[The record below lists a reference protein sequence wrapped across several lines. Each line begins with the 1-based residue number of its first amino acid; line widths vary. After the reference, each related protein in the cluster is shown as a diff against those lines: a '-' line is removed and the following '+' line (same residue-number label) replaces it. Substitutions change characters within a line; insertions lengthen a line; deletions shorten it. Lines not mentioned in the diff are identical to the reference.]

1 MNQNNNS
8 IILTSSASKRIMNV
22 LSKDDSSQFRV
33 YVTGGGCSGFQYGF
47 KFDDNQA
54 FDDDVIDF
62 GSFKV
67 LIDSLSY
74 PYLYGSTLDFVE
86 DLSGAKFVIN
96 NPNAK
101 TSLESDVASIIIK
114 NVPSIEKIR
123 MVNSGTEATMSAI
136 RLARGYTNRN
146 KIIKFDGCYHGHVD
160 SLLIKAGSGVSTFGL
175 PDSPG
180 IPEDLAKHTITCPY
194 NNIEAFIEIFN
205 SVKDDLASVIV
216 EPIAGNMGF
225 VPGTLKFLQTIRSYT
240 ETNNSLLIFD
250 EVMSGFR
257 VSLGGAQEIYNI
269 KPDLTAL
276 GKVIGGGLPVGAFGG
291 KKEIMDYLAPEGP
304 VYQAGT
310 LSGNPL
316 AMAAGATLLN
326 LLIAQNP
333 YKGLEEKAKLILN
346 GIKEIMI
353 SSGIPF
359 STNQIGGM
367 FGFFFS
373 EELPKNISDVSKT
386 NDEMFSSFI
395 NSCIENGIYFA
406 PSKYEAGFI
415 SAKHGDTEIDKTLEV
430 INKIVKTGEIKK

>member
-1 MNQNNNS
+1 MPGGVNS
-8 IILTSSASKRIMNV
+8 PVRAFKNIHGNPIFFEKAQGPYLFDADGNKYIDYIGSWGPMIMGHSHPEIVNAI
-22 LSKDDSSQFRV
+22 K
-33 YVTGGGCSGFQYGF
+33 
-47 KFDDNQA
+47 NQA
-54 FDDDVIDF
+54 EL
-62 GSFKV
+62 GT
-67 LIDSLSY
+67 SY
-74 PYLYGSTLDFVE
+74 
-86 DLSGAKFVIN
+86 GA
-96 NPNAK
+96 P
-101 TSLESDVASIIIK
+101 TSLESDVASLIIE

-136 RLARGYTNRN
+136 RLARGFTTRN

-194 NNIEAFIEIFN
+194 NDIEAFIQIFN
-205 SVKDDLASVIV
+205 SVKDDLATVIV

-225 VPGTLKFLQTIRSYT
+225 VPGTLEFLQTIRAYT
-240 ETNNSLLIFD
+240 ESNDSLLIFD

-291 KKEIMDYLAPEGP
+291 KKEIMNYLAPEGP

-333 YKGLEEKAKLILN
+333 YKELEEKAKLILN
-346 GIKEIMI
+346 GMKEIMI

-373 EELPKNISDVSKT
+373 EELPKNIDDVSKT
-386 NDEMFSSFI
+386 NDELFSSFI
-395 NSCIENGIYFA
+395 NACIQNGIYFA

-415 SAKHGDTEIDKTLEV
+415 SATHGDKEIDKTLEV
-430 INKIVKTGEIKK
+430 IKKILKTGEITNEIRY

>member
-1 MNQNNNS
+1 MNNIEKS
-8 IILTSSASKRIMNV
+8 ITL
-22 LSKDDSSQFRV
+22 F
-33 YVTGGGCSGFQYGF
+33 
-47 KFDDNQA
+47 NQA
-54 FDDDVIDF
+54 KTLMPGGVN
-62 GSFKV
+62 SPVRAFKN
-67 LIDSLSY
+67 INGNPIFFRKAEG
-74 PYLYGSTLDFVE
+74 PYLYDADGNRYVDYIGSWGPMILGHSHPDIVNAIKKQAELGT
-86 DLSGAKFVIN
+86 SYGA
-96 NPNAK
+96 P
-101 TSLESDVASIIIK
+101 TSLESDVASLIIK
-114 NVPSIEKIR
+114 SVPSIEKIR

-136 RLARGYTNRN
+136 RLARGFTNRN

-194 NNIEAFIEIFN
+194 NDTEAFIEIFN
-205 SVKDDLASVIV
+205 SVKDDLATVIV

-225 VPGTLKFLQTIRSYT
+225 VPGTKKFLQTIRTYT
-240 ETNNSLLIFD
+240 ESNNSLLIFD

-291 KKEIMDYLAPEGP
+291 KKEIMNYLAPEGP

-333 YKGLEEKAKLILN
+333 YKVLEEKAKLLLDEM
-346 GIKEIMI
+346 KEIMI
-353 SSGIPF
+353 SAGIPF

-373 EELPKNISDVSKT
+373 EKLPKNIDDVSKT
-386 NDEMFSSFI
+386 NDEVFSSFI
-395 NSCIENGIYFA
+395 NACIGNGIYFA

-415 SAKHGDTEIDKTLEV
+415 SATHGDAEIDKTLEV
-430 INKIVKTGEIKK
+430 INKIVKTGEINK

>member
-1 MNQNNNS
+1 LNKIDKSIALFNEAKALMPGGVNS
-8 IILTSSASKRIMNV
+8 PVRAFKNIHGNPIFFEKAEGAYLFDADGNKYIDYIGSWGPMIMGHSHPEIVNAI
-22 LSKDDSSQFRV
+22 K
-33 YVTGGGCSGFQYGF
+33 
-47 KFDDNQA
+47 NQA
-54 FDDDVIDF
+54 EL
-62 GSFKV
+62 GT
-67 LIDSLSY
+67 SY
-74 PYLYGSTLDFVE
+74 
-86 DLSGAKFVIN
+86 GA
-96 NPNAK
+96 P
-101 TSLESDVASIIIK
+101 TSLESDVASLIIE

-123 MVNSGTEATMSAI
+123 MVNSGTEATMSAV
-136 RLARGYTNRN
+136 RLARGFTNRN

-194 NNIEAFIEIFN
+194 NDIEAFIQIFN
-205 SVKDDLASVIV
+205 SVKDDLATVIV

-225 VPGTLKFLQTIRSYT
+225 VPGTLEFLQTIRAYT
-240 ETNNSLLIFD
+240 ESNDSLLIFD

-291 KKEIMDYLAPEGP
+291 KKEIMNYLAPEGP

-333 YKGLEEKAKLILN
+333 YKELEEKAKVILN
-346 GIKEIMI
+346 GMKEIMI

-373 EELPKNISDVSKT
+373 EELPKNIDDVSKT
-386 NDEMFSSFI
+386 NDELFSSFI
-395 NSCIENGIYFA
+395 NACIQNGIYFA

-415 SAKHGDTEIDKTLEV
+415 SATHGDMEIDKTLEV
-430 INKIVKTGEIKK
+430 VNKIVKTGEINK